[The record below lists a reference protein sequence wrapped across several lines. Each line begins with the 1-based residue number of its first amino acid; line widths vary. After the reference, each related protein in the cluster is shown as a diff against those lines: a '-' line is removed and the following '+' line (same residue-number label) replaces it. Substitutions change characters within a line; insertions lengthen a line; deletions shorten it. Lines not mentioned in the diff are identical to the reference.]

1 MMFLYLMC
9 LQESLSS
16 TVKIWPK
23 ASRRALL
30 TPYLIM
36 LEHCGTLIK
45 MFLPREMT
53 LSGLNRILADVY
65 FGVSWNVC
73 MKASSE
79 FSLHS
84 GTLPQAVFSCVA
96 SPWICLTLTGMFL
109 SLTLYVQSI
118 RDLLTHSCHTWDVSV
133 ASCLSVSS
141 QTEWC
146 SSPCSPQLMFLRC
159 QSLGSRR
166 TLYILI
172 NINFLIP
179 PYRPG
184 SSELFR

>member
-1 MMFLYLMC
+1 MVVRSVTPASHVCTIYAITYKLPYIKMMFLYLMC

-65 FGVSWNVC
+65 FGVS
-73 MKASSE
+73 
-79 FSLHS
+79 
-84 GTLPQAVFSCVA
+84 
-96 SPWICLTLTGMFL
+96 
-109 SLTLYVQSI
+109 
-118 RDLLTHSCHTWDVSV
+118 
-133 ASCLSVSS
+133 
-141 QTEWC
+141 
-146 SSPCSPQLMFLRC
+146 
-159 QSLGSRR
+159 
-166 TLYILI
+166 
-172 NINFLIP
+172 
-179 PYRPG
+179 
-184 SSELFR
+184 